1 MNGKRGSSAATFGM
15 HGREMHFSTATA
27 WITRPACLTE
37 TQQCCWCCL
46 LYTGIITYNADIKAE
61 LFYDNFNVWNILAS
75 PELSIQKKRKKSGW
89 YYCARNIN
97 FSAVHPKLWQLKCAF
112 SSSTRRVVCSEE
124 HRTKESRLQYWGLE
138 DRENSAHSQWQ
149 LALQTAVY
157 SYSIIT

>member
-1 MNGKRGSSAATFGM
+1 MSGLSYLMIILMYETFLLLQNCQSKKEKRQGD
-15 HGREMHFSTATA
+15 
-27 WITRPACLTE
+27 ITVPE
-37 TQQCCWCCL
+37 T
-46 LYTGIITYNADIKAE
+46 
-61 LFYDNFNVWNILAS
+61 
-75 PELSIQKKRKKSGW
+75 SI
-89 YYCARNIN
+89 
-97 FSAVHPKLWQLKCAF
+97 FFAVHPKLWQLKCAF